1 MKLSILILTMRER
14 KESLKKLKKILDPQ
28 VKPRWKDVEVLIRL
42 DGDEDNKSSVGA
54 KRNEL
59 LAEAQGDYVCFIDDD
74 DEVSN
79 TYVRDILE
87 ATKTNPDC
95 CSLRGVITWDGEH
108 PQIFEHSIKY
118 KEYKTNYNDEPIKY
132 ERFPNHLNT
141 IRRSIAIKYKFPKKN
156 HGEDTD
162 WATKIFNS
170 GDIKTEATIDGIM
183 YHYLFK
189 SEK

>member
-14 KESLKKLKKILDPQ
+14 KESLKKLKRILDPQ

-42 DGDEDNKSSVGA
+42 DDKDARSTVGS
-54 KRNEL
+54 KRNAL

-74 DEVSN
+74 DEISN

-87 ATKTNPDC
+87 ATKTGPDC
-95 CSLRGVITWDGEH
+95 CSLRGVITWDGINPE
-108 PQIFEHSIKY
+108 IFEHSIKY
-118 KEYKTNYNDEPIKY
+118 QKYKTNIDEQPIKY
-132 ERFPNHLNT
+132 ERYPNHLNA
-141 IRRSIAIKYKFPKKN
+141 IKRSIAIKYKFPLTN
-156 HGEDTD
+156 FGEDTD
-162 WATKIFNS
+162 WATQIFNS

-189 SEK
+189 TEK

>member
-14 KESLKKLKKILDPQ
+14 KESLKKLKRILDPQ

-42 DGDEDNKSSVGA
+42 DDKDARSTVGS
-54 KRNEL
+54 KRNAL

-79 TYVRDILE
+79 TYVRDILD
-87 ATKTNPDC
+87 AVKTNPDC
-95 CSLRGVITWDGEH
+95 CSLKGVMTWDGKNPE
-108 PQIFEHSIKY
+108 IFEHSIKY
-118 KEYKTNYNDEPIKY
+118 KAYKTNTNNEAIRY
-132 ERFPNHLNT
+132 ERYPNHLNV
-141 IRRSIAIKYKFPKKN
+141 IKRSIAIKYKFPLTN

-162 WATKIFNS
+162 FATQIFNS
-170 GDIKTEATIDGIM
+170 GDIKTEVEIKTIL

-189 SEK
+189 SDK